1 MSELHPKASK
11 EIAKKILRNNFGIE
25 GELVELVG
33 EIDANFAVTIGEIK
47 TYVLKIS
54 QACFSDSIKFQTE
67 IIKNLSQK
75 EIELP
80 LPKPVTD
87 LNGDFLTEYIEE
99 DNKYIARLLTWIP
112 GRLMAQVNPI
122 LPELL
127 VDLGKKAGKITLEL
141 QNFRHPFDS
150 RKLHWDIAQGAWCED
165 FLELFDLDKKA
176 ILQYYLAL
184 FKETQSCYKQLR
196 KSVIHND
203 LNENNI
209 IVSLHKTHPD
219 VLALIDFGDA
229 IYSQTINDLAIACAY
244 GMMNFPDPLASCLDL
259 IKGYHESFPL
269 EEKELTHLYC
279 LIAMRL
285 VISVTKSAINKS
297 QNPEN
302 TYLQISDKA
311 AWDLLLKWREVDPDF
326 AHFSFRQACGF
337 DAHPNEIHFQNWAQ
351 QQCLSLSNLFPDSTC
366 EKIHLLDLSIASEWI
381 GHHEDYNNLD
391 FFQFKIDQ
399 LQKANPD
406 KIIAGGYL
414 EPRPIYTSDSYDKI
428 GNNGKES
435 RTVHLGIDFWLAAGT
450 PVAAL
455 YDGEIVTAVN
465 DAGNKEY
472 GGLLILKH
480 CENDLIFFTLYGHL
494 SVASALTHS
503 VGDLVKKG
511 DSIAVLGN
519 YPENGNWA
527 SHLHFQIML
536 SMLDYQI
543 DFPGVTYP
551 NQLNIWKSL
560 CPDPNLLFKLD
571 NLKTKYGPDN
581 DSLLNY
587 RKQHLGKSLSLQ
599 YKKPLQIVRGQ
610 GPYLIDTWG
619 KKYLDTLNNVAHVG
633 HEHIEVV
640 KAGRAQ
646 MALLNTNTR
655 YLHKNINELAEL
667 LLSTFPPELNVVHF
681 VNSGSEAN
689 ELALRMAK
697 TATGGMGFIA
707 SEVGYHGNTN
717 ACIDVSSYKFDGK
730 GGKGKPDHVEIFPLP
745 DAFRGKYKGENTG
758 NFYAE
763 EVGKCIRNL
772 KKKNIPLAGMIVESI
787 ISCGGQIELPEGF
800 LQKSFES
807 VRAENGVCI
816 IDEVQVG
823 CGRVGKTFWGFQLHN
838 VIPDM
843 VTIGKPL
850 GNGHPLAAVVCTTE
864 IAEKFA
870 NGMEF
875 FNTFGGNPVSC
886 AIGSAVLKTVQHENL
901 QENALQVGAFLKNE
915 LRQLAQDFPIIGDVR
930 GQGLFLGF
938 ELVDVKLSPLEAQT
952 TYLINRMK
960 EFGILLSS
968 DGPDH
973 NVIKIK
979 PPMVFS
985 MENAKEFLYYLRKV
999 FGEDFMQLI

>member
-11 EIAKKILRNNFGIE
+11 EIARTILKNNFGIE

-33 EIDANFAVTIGEIK
+33 EIDANFAVSISGVK

-54 QACFSDSIKFQTE
+54 HTSFLDSIKFQTE
-67 IIKNLSQK
+67 IIKNLSRE
-75 EIELP
+75 EIDLP
-80 LPKPVTD
+80 LPKPILD
-87 LNGDFLTEYIEE
+87 KKGDFLTEYSNHE
-99 DNKYIARLLTWIP
+99 KHYVARLLTWIP
-112 GRLMAQVNPI
+112 GRLMAQVNPV
-122 LPELL
+122 LPDLL
-127 VDLGKKAGKITLEL
+127 YDLGKKAGIITCKL

-150 RKLHWDIAQGAWCED
+150 RKLDWDIAQGVWCED
-165 FLELFDLDKKA
+165 ALDLFDREKKET
-176 ILQYYLAL
+176 LQYYLTL
-184 FKETQSCYKQLR
+184 FKENLTGYSHLR

-209 IVSLHKTHPD
+209 IVSLNKTHPD

-229 IYSQTINDLAIACAY
+229 LFTQTINDLAIACAY
-244 GMMNFPDPLASCLDL
+244 AIMNFPDPLTASLNL
-259 IKGYHESFPL
+259 IKGYNESFPIQEEEL
-269 EEKELTHLYC
+269 EHLYC

-285 VISVTKSAINKS
+285 VISVSKSAINKNE
-297 QNPEN
+297 NPEN
-302 TYLQISDKA
+302 TYLQISDHA
-311 AWDLLLKWREVDPDF
+311 AWNLLLKWREINPDF
-326 AHFSFRQACGF
+326 AHFNFRHACGF
-337 DAHPNEIHFQNWAQ
+337 EAHPNEIYFENWTKSQHF
-351 QQCLSLSNLFPDSTC
+351 SLSDLFPDSNC
-366 EKIHLLDLSIASEWI
+366 KEIHLLDLSIGSEWI
-381 GHHEDYNNLD
+381 GHVEDYNNLD
-391 FFQFKIDQ
+391 LFQFKIDQ
-399 LQKANPD
+399 LQKANTD

-414 EPRPIYTSDSYDKI
+414 EPRPIYTSEKYDKI
-428 GNNGKES
+428 GNNGRES
-435 RTVHLGIDFWLAAGT
+435 RTVHLGIDFWLPAGT

-455 YDGEIVTAVN
+455 FDGEIVAAVN
-465 DAGNKEY
+465 DKGNKEY

-480 CENDLIFFTLYGHL
+480 CENNLVFFTLYGHL
-494 SVASALTHS
+494 SVASALQYNI
-503 VGDLVKKG
+503 GDRIKKG
-511 DSIAVLGN
+511 EQIAELGN

-551 NQLNIWKSL
+551 DQLDIWKSL
-560 CPDPNLLFKLD
+560 CPDPNLLFKIK
-571 NLKTKYGPDN
+571 NLKTKYGEAN
-581 DSLLNY
+581 DSLLAY
-587 RKQHLGKSLSLQ
+587 RKEHLGKSLSLQ
-599 YKKPLQIVRGQ
+599 YKTPLQIVRGQ
-610 GPYLIDTWG
+610 GPYLIDPWG
-619 KKYLDTLNNVAHVG
+619 KKYVDTLNNVAHVG
-633 HEHIEVV
+633 HEHYEVV
-640 KAGRAQ
+640 KAGRGQ

-655 YLHKNINELAEL
+655 YLHKNINELAQL

-697 TATGGMGFIA
+697 TITEGKGFIA

-745 DAFRGKYKGENTG
+745 DGFRGKYRGENTG
-758 NFYAE
+758 KLYAE
-763 EVGKCIRNL
+763 EVLKCIQNL
-772 KKKNIPLAGMIVESI
+772 KQKNIPLAGLIVESI

-800 LQKSFES
+800 LQKSFEL

-823 CGRVGKTFWGFQLHN
+823 CGRVGKTFWGFQLHK
-838 VIPDM
+838 VIPDI

-864 IAEKFA
+864 IADKFA

-886 AIGSAVLKTVQHENL
+886 AIGAAVLRTIKDENL
-901 QENALQVGAFLKNE
+901 QENALEVGCFLKKE
-915 LRQLAQDFPIIGDVR
+915 LKQLAQDFPIIGDVR

-938 ELVDVKLSPLEAQT
+938 ELVDANLIPLEAQT

-999 FGEDFMQLI
+999 CGEDFMQLI

>member
-1 MSELHPKASK
+1 MSELHPKATK
-11 EIAKKILRNNFGIE
+11 EIAKKILQNKFGIE
-25 GELVELVG
+25 GELTELVG
-33 EIDANFAVTIGEIK
+33 EIDANFAVSIGK
-47 TYVLKIS
+47 KKSYVLKIS
-54 QACFSDSIKFQTE
+54 RASFSQSIKFQSE

-75 EIELP
+75 EIKLP
-80 LPKPVTD
+80 LPKPLPD
-87 LNGDFLTEYIEE
+87 INGDFLSEYIE
-99 DNKYIARLLTWIP
+99 DDKKYIARLLTWIP

-127 VDLGKKAGKITLEL
+127 IDLGKKAGNITREL
-141 QNFRHPFDS
+141 QNFRHPYDS
-150 RKLHWDIAQGAWCED
+150 RKLDWDIAQGAWCED
-165 FLELFDLDKKA
+165 FLELFDLDRKE
-176 ILQYYLAL
+176 ILQYYLTL
-184 FKETQSCYKQLR
+184 FKESQSSYKPLR

-244 GMMNFPDPLASCLDL
+244 GMMNFPDPLTSCLDL

-269 EEKELTHLYC
+269 EEKELRHLYC

-297 QNPEN
+297 QNPDN
-302 TYLQISDKA
+302 TYLQISDQA
-311 AWDLLLKWREVDPDF
+311 AWDLLLKWRGIHPDF

-337 DAHPNEIHFQNWAQ
+337 EAHPNEHRFQNWAEKQ
-351 QQCLSLSNLFPDSTC
+351 YLSLSDLFPDSTC
-366 EKIHLLDLSIASEWI
+366 EKIHLLDLSISSEWI
-381 GHHEDYNNLD
+381 GHLEDYNDLD

-406 KIIAGGYL
+406 TIIAGGYM
-414 EPRPIYTSDSYDKI
+414 EPRPIYTSDTYDKM
-428 GNNGKES
+428 GNQGKKS
-435 RTVHLGIDFWLAAGT
+435 RTVHLGIDFWLPAGT

-455 YDGEIVTAVN
+455 FDGEIVTAVN

-472 GGLLILKH
+472 GGLLIVKH

-494 SVASALTHS
+494 SVASALTHRI
-503 VGDLVKKG
+503 GDRVKKG

-536 SMLDYQI
+536 SMLDYEI

-551 NQLNIWKSL
+551 DQLEIWKSI
-560 CPDPNLLFKLD
+560 CPDPNLLFKIE

-610 GPYLIDTWG
+610 GAYLMDPWG

-633 HEHIEVV
+633 HEHKEVV

-697 TATGGMGFIA
+697 VATEGKGFIA

-745 DAFRGKYKGENTG
+745 DAFRGKYRGKNTG
-758 NFYAE
+758 ELYAD
-763 EVGKCIRNL
+763 EVGKCIQDL
-772 KKKNIPLAGMIVESI
+772 KQKNMPLAGMIVESI

-800 LQKSFES
+800 LQKSFEL
-807 VRAENGVCI
+807 VRAEKGVCI
-816 IDEVQVG
+816 VDEVQVG
-823 CGRVGKTFWGFQLHN
+823 CGRVGKTFWGFQLHR
-838 VIPDM
+838 VIPDI

-886 AIGSAVLKTVQHENL
+886 AIGSAVLKTIQQEAL
-901 QENALQVGAFLKNE
+901 QENALRVGSFLKSE
-915 LRQLAQDFPIIGDVR
+915 LRQMARDFPVIGDVR

-938 ELVDVKLSPLEAQT
+938 ELVDAKLSPLEAQT

-960 EFGILLSS
+960 DFGILLSS

-999 FGEDFMQLI
+999 CGEDFMQLI